1 MRTPTLLAVTLLL
14 TSCDRGAKDPPAAQ
28 AVAAAQTT
36 PSAPPAT
43 PTAGTA
49 PATPA
54 VATPAVAPAR
64 PKLSAKERARAG
76 FDASAA
82 SGNARTFR
90 EQLAAGR
97 TAVKEKKYAE
107 GITAFTAALKL
118 DPNHAATL
126 AELGWA
132 SYLAGDLD
140 AARRHTELAI
150 AGDASDRTRG
160 AALYNLGRILEDRND
175 KDGAAAAYQRSLG
188 LRPND
193 VVQQRLTAL
202 TTAGADATGHD
213 CDLQTR
219 PGSPPQDLCAAL
231 AAGMP
236 IDDTYSKH
244 ECDAEATEPGEIVV
258 DAAGTP
264 AGGEPTTKIALE
276 IPGGIKVA
284 HFEVHNW
291 LESGGSEDVTHL
303 AVLYADRWFVASLG
317 SAYNPGVGYIGESFI
332 VEAIEAKDLVPGGRP
347 ELVLTLAHDRH
358 DGDYG
363 DNTTEIRSERL
374 IAVLGLD
381 GEAPRWLG
389 AFKVSSVDE
398 TGPMLEGEP
407 SEGPVTRSER
417 KVDHR
422 FDAASGEVEL
432 IAAAGFEPVSA
443 PGRFKLGALPAACP
457 AALGYLA
464 GG

>member
-28 AVAAAQTT
+28 AVAAAPTT
-36 PSAPPAT
+36 PSTPPAT
-43 PTAGTA
+43 PTATT

-54 VATPAVAPAR
+54 VAAPAVAPTR

-107 GITAFTAALKL
+107 GILAFTAALKL
-118 DPNHAATL
+118 DPNHAAAL

-132 SYLAGDLD
+132 AYLAGDLD
-140 AARRHTELAI
+140 AARRHTEQAI

-188 LRPND
+188 LRPNE
-193 VVQQRLTAL
+193 VVQKRLTDL

-213 CDLQTR
+213 CDLESH
-219 PGSPPQDLCAAL
+219 PGRPPQDLCAAL
-231 AAGMP
+231 VAGMP
-236 IDDTYSKH
+236 VDDLYSRH
-244 ECDAEATEPGEIVV
+244 ECDAEATEPGEVVV

-276 IPGGIKVA
+276 VAGGIKVA
-284 HFEVHNW
+284 HFDIHHW
-291 LESGGSEDVTHL
+291 LESGGSEDVTYL
-303 AVLYADRWFVASLG
+303 AVLYADRWFVTSLG
-317 SAYNPGVGYIGESFI
+317 SAYNPGVGYIGESFT
-332 VEAIEAKDLVPGGRP
+332 VEAIEARDLVPGGRP
-347 ELVLTLAHDRH
+347 ELVLTLGHDRH

-363 DNTTEIRSERL
+363 DNTTEGTSARMV
-374 IAVLGLD
+374 AVLGLD

-389 AFKVSSVDE
+389 AFKVSVVDE

-407 SEGPVTRSER
+407 SEGPVTRSEH

-457 AALGYLA
+457 AALGYIA